1 MSAQPIDVARPGI
14 ALDMPAIID
23 NSPARS
29 SMQAVPMG
37 SESLG
42 RLSACSGGLV
52 QRLATPTDRKCVPP
66 EEAELIAGENRNDS
80 ANKDPNGAY
89 GPDTC
94 VSGMV
99 WREAVPGDQVCVTP
113 ERRAAVARM

>member
-1 MSAQPIDVARPGI
+1 
-14 ALDMPAIID
+14 
-23 NSPARS
+23 
-29 SMQAVPMG
+29 
-37 SESLG
+37 
-42 RLSACSGGLV
+42 
-52 QRLATPTDRKCVPP
+52 VPP